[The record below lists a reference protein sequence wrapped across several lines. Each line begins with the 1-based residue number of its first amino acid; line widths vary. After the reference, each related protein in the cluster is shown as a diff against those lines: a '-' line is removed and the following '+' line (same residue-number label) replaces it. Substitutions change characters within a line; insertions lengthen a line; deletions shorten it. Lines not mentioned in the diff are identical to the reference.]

1 MQLKSRSNSQHR
13 NVFFFLSNG
22 IGRGHKQKIDNLEN
36 KEGGADKKKNASK
49 SQLISQKQHVQ
60 NAFLSGKR
68 VGAEQHQKNN
78 NIKRRHIASTACL
91 LMLTNTHIRCEEAR
105 TQRSKLWRL
114 HPPTRALFL
123 FSFLFFFSWP
133 FFCCCFTIAPFTV
146 HAHFATEKCVFTEE
160 GERKGGKQKKKWK
173 EKTINDK
180 DTVLRRPT
188 N

>member
-1 MQLKSRSNSQHR
+1 MLER
-13 NVFFFLSNG
+13 NGDSTHEELSISGSLMLFFSLFFFFHCCECNLNRAQIKNIETFFFFLSNG

-123 FSFLFFFSWP
+123 FSFLFFFS
-133 FFCCCFTIAPFTV
+133 
-146 HAHFATEKCVFTEE
+146 
-160 GERKGGKQKKKWK
+160 
-173 EKTINDK
+173 
-180 DTVLRRPT
+180 
-188 N
+188 